1 MKSLMTGLLSMSIR
15 AQILLLAFIVAVPAA
30 GIIVYSG
37 VQMRADAIYGARRE
51 TLRLADT
58 IAAEQQNLLTA
69 AQQAIMTLAQL
80 PEVKK
85 QNAGKVQPILRDILK
100 VNTQYSNIFMTDRNG
115 VVWATAVP
123 QLLHQNVSDRFY
135 FKKAL
140 ASGQLSSGEYVIS
153 RATTQPTFNVAYPLK
168 NERGATIGV
177 IGVGFVL
184 DVYKQVLER
193 AKLPAGASFLLLD
206 HKGVVLYR
214 PIKPGEYIGRQY
226 DADLFKQMQEGPDVK
241 TVDRMPTIS
250 GDIRILTWRKL
261 RLPGEQ
267 APYMYIRAG
276 IPFDVAL
283 SESSRALALN
293 LALVTSFLALAVFF
307 AWLIGKRSIADRVT
321 LLENASRQLAEGDL
335 HVRVSDLVAGGELGR
350 LGQTFDKMARQ
361 LLLREQA
368 LVESERNYRDIF
380 NTTKDALFVHDA
392 GTGNIIEINKT
403 VEELYGYSRAEI
415 LQRTVQD
422 LSSGEP
428 PYSMR
433 EAREWIRKTVEEGP
447 QHFEWL
453 ARRKN
458 GELFWIEVVQSVTR
472 IGGAG
477 RVLAV
482 ERDISDRKDAEGE
495 REKLIAQLREAN
507 AKLQA
512 IDKMKSDFISVAS
525 HELRTPLS
533 TIKAFVE
540 LVVMKPG
547 MPEPQKTKI
556 MNTVNVEADRL
567 ALLIADLLDLSRIE
581 SGLMMWRITSV
592 SLEDI
597 IRNAVTNMGP
607 LFEEKGLRL
616 TTAFNAPLDR
626 LSGDH
631 GRLLQVVTN
640 ILSNAVKF
648 TPQGGAIDVVVRR
661 ETAPRAQIVV
671 EISDTGKG
679 IPAGDLEL
687 IFEKFHRSGD
697 QLTSMIEGTGLGLAI
712 ARQIVEYHGGR
723 IWAESTPG
731 RGSVFTVALPLTSS
745 ITVTERPGST

>member
-1 MKSLMTGLLSMSIR
+1 MKSLMTRLLSMSIR
-15 AQILLLAFIVAVPAA
+15 AQLLLLAFIVAIPAA

-37 VQMRADAIYGARRE
+37 VQMREDAIVGARRE

-58 IAAEQQNLLTA
+58 IAAEQQTLIAA
-69 AQQAIMTLAQL
+69 AQQAITTLAQL
-80 PEVKK
+80 PDVKK
-85 QNAGKVQPILRDILK
+85 QNAEKVQPILSDILK

-115 VVWATAVP
+115 RVWATAVP
-123 QLLHQNVSDRFY
+123 HLLHQNVSDRIY

-140 ASGQLSSGEYVIS
+140 AGGQLSSGEYVIS

-184 DVYKQVLER
+184 DIYKQVLER

-206 HKGVVLYR
+206 HKGMVLYR
-214 PIKPGEYIGRQY
+214 PIKPGEYIGRLY
-226 DADLFKQMQEGPDVK
+226 DAVLFKQMQEGPDVK

-267 APYMYIRAG
+267 SPYMYIRAG

-283 SESSRALALN
+283 SDSSRALVRN
-293 LALVTSFLALAVFF
+293 LVLFTSSLALAVFF

-321 LLENASRQLAEGDL
+321 LLENASRNLAEGDL
-335 HVRVSDLVAGGELGR
+335 HVRVSDLVTGGELGR
-350 LGQTFDKMARQ
+350 LGQTFDKMALQ
-361 LLLREQA
+361 LSLREQA

-380 NTTKDALFVHDA
+380 NTTKDAIFVHDA
-392 GTGNIIEINKT
+392 GSGNIIEINKT
-403 VEELYGYSRAEI
+403 VEELYGYSREEV

-422 LSSGEP
+422 LSSGES
-428 PYSMR
+428 PYSLR
-433 EAREWIRKTVEEGP
+433 EAREWIRRTVEEGP

-482 ERDISDRKDAEGE
+482 ERDITDRKRGEEE
-495 REKLIAQLREAN
+495 RERLIAQLQAAN
-507 AKLQA
+507 EKLQA
-512 IDKMKSDFISVAS
+512 IDKMKSDFVSVVS

-540 LVVMKPG
+540 LIVMKPG
-547 MPEPQKTKI
+547 MPEHRKAKF

-567 ALLIADLLDLSRIE
+567 ALLIADFLDLSRIE
-581 SGLMMWRITSV
+581 SGSMMWRITSV

-597 IRNAVTNMGP
+597 IRNAITNMGP
-607 LFEEKGLRL
+607 LFEEKELRL
-616 TTAFNAPLDR
+616 TTAFDSPLAH
-626 LSGDH
+626 LTGDH
-631 GRLLQVVTN
+631 NRLLQVVTN

-648 TPQGGAIDVVVRR
+648 TPRGGAIHVAVRQ
-661 ETAPRAQIVV
+661 ETTPRAQIVV
-671 EISDTGKG
+671 EISDTGMG
-679 IPAGDLEL
+679 IPAGDLDL
-687 IFEKFHRSGD
+687 IFEKFHRSGN
-697 QLTSMIEGTGLGLAI
+697 QITSMIDGTGLGLAI
-712 ARQIVEYHGGR
+712 ARQIVEYHDGR

-731 RGSVFTVALPLTSS
+731 RGSVFTVTLPLKS
-745 ITVTERPGST
+745 